1 MTTFRRYPPATV
13 SPDHPAAK
21 MPRRR
26 LAVLRPGMVVE
37 GVIIRLVRGGALVDI
52 LLESGEP
59 AFVPLNEIPH
69 KAMPKVREL
78 IEKGTLQQ
86 VRLMQLDR
94 AAGTATASL
103 QGMIELPKEAERER
117 VGRRRGVRRPGG
129 SEVQSGPG
137 GAEPRART
145 PVPAPP
151 PPPEP
156 KIVPPAA
163 PKSTSASERARQQQQ
178 EILRRLRGQ

>member
-1 MTTFRRYPPATV
+1 MVSSRRFPPAAV
-13 SPDHPAAK
+13 PPDHPAAK

-37 GVIIRLVRGGALVDI
+37 GVIVRLVRGGALVDI

-59 AFVPLNEIPH
+59 AFVPLTEIPH
-69 KAMPKVREL
+69 KAMAQVREA

-86 VRLMQLDR
+86 VRILQLDR

-103 QGMIELPKEAERER
+103 HGLIGEPPKPPPPPR
-117 VGRRRGVRRPGG
+117 
-129 SEVQSGPG
+129 
-137 GAEPRART
+137 PRA
-145 PVPAPP
+145 PAPP

-156 KIVPPAA
+156 KIRAPVA
-163 PKSTSASERARQQQQ
+163 PKTTSASERARQQQQ
-178 EILRRLRGQ
+178 EILRRLRGG

>member
-1 MTTFRRYPPATV
+1 
-13 SPDHPAAK
+13 

-59 AFVPLNEIPH
+59 AFVPLTEIPH

-78 IEKGTLQQ
+78 IDKGTLQQ
-86 VRLMQLDR
+86 VRILQLDR

-103 QGMIELPKEAERER
+103 QGLVELPPDEEAEER
-117 VGRRRGVRRPGG
+117 GRRPGG
-129 SEVQSGPG
+129 RG
-137 GAEPRART
+137 PRARG

-156 KIVPPAA
+156 KIVPQAP

>member
-1 MTTFRRYPPATV
+1 MTASRRYPPATV
-13 SPDHPAAK
+13 PPDHPAAQL
-21 MPRRR
+21 PRRR

-37 GVIIRLVRGGALVDI
+37 GVITRLVRGGALVDI

-78 IEKGTLQQ
+78 IEKGELQQ
-86 VRLMQLDR
+86 VRLLQLDR

-103 QGMIELPKEAERER
+103 HGLIEVPPDVEEEQD
-117 VGRRRGVRRPGG
+117 GRRRGGRGPAAGRAPG
-129 SEVQSGPG
+129 
-137 GAEPRART
+137 APRA

-151 PPPEP
+151 PPPAP
-156 KIVPPAA
+156 KITAPAPPRR
-163 PKSTSASERARQQQQ
+163 TSAGDRARQQQQ
-178 EILRRLRGQ
+178 EILRRLRGE